1 MVGSSHEGMHRVFQ
15 KDPGLVTR
23 TCQQILHIPFPEP
36 REFAILNA
44 DLPEIEPVE
53 RRVDSA
59 MTHGRGTGAAA
70 ILEPLAAALETV
82 EPETAVVFAELVEA
96 CLVDAQAQEIWRNLM
111 APVNYF
117 FKNPVAEKVRDE
129 GREEGREEE
138 RAAMV
143 LRILEWRGI
152 AVSEAVRERV
162 TGCADLGLLETW
174 AQRAVHAS
182 SAEELFVGSGPVGE
196 ALT

>member
-1 MVGSSHEGMHRVFQ
+1 
-15 KDPGLVTR
+15 
-23 TCQQILHIPFPEP
+23 
-36 REFAILNA
+36 
-44 DLPEIEPVE
+44 
-53 RRVDSA
+53 
-59 MTHGRGTGAAA
+59 
-70 ILEPLAAALETV
+70 
-82 EPETAVVFAELVEA
+82 
-96 CLVDAQAQEIWRNLM
+96 M

-162 TGCADLGLLETW
+162 TGCADLELLETW

-182 SAEELFVGSGPVGE
+182 TAEDLFVGSGPVGE